1 VLKFIIRRL
10 LQMVLVFFGATII
23 LFSALFLFGNPLENL
38 TSSGRARSQV
48 VVQQLERKYSL
59 DKPFYVQYYKYVE
72 ALIVRQDLG
81 TSFRQQNREVSKILP
96 HKLANTAKLALFAI
110 ILEIIVGLAAGI
122 ISAVFKYSFIDI
134 IVTILTT
141 VTIGVPVFVIGL
153 LLQEVF
159 ALQLHWLPYFGLNDG
174 FKSYILPAVALASID
189 AALVARLTRGTML
202 EVMRADYVRTALAK
216 GLSKR
221 VVIFKHV
228 LRNSIIPVVTYLG
241 ISFGTLLGGAL
252 ITENVFQLDGIG
264 NALVTAIR
272 ANDNPIIMGVVTYG
286 VLVFVIVNLVVDLLY
301 AVLDPRVRL
310 E

>member
-1 VLKFIIRRL
+1 VLKFIVRRL

-23 LFSALFLFGNPLENL
+23 LFSALFLFGNPVVNL
-38 TSSGRARSQV
+38 TGGGHARNQQV
-48 VVQQLERKYSL
+48 VQTLERKYSL
-59 DKPFYVQYYKYVE
+59 NKPIYVQYYKYVE
-72 ALIVRQDLG
+72 GLVVRFDLG
-81 TSFRQQNREVSKILP
+81 TSYRQQNREVAKILP
-96 HKLANTAKLALFAI
+96 PKLANTAKLALFAI
-110 ILEIIVGLAAGI
+110 ILEIIVGISAGV

-134 IVTILTT
+134 SVTVLTT
-141 VTIGVPVFVIGL
+141 ITIGIPVFVIGI
-153 LLQEVF
+153 LLQYIF
-159 ALQLHWLPYFGLNDG
+159 AIRLQWLPLFGLNDG

-189 AALVARLTRGTML
+189 AALVSRLTRGSML
-202 EVMRADYVRTALAK
+202 EVMRADYVRTATAK
-216 GLSKR
+216 GLSQK

-252 ITENVFQLDGIG
+252 ITENVFSLDGIG
-264 NALVTAIR
+264 NALVTAIK

-286 VLVFVIVNLVVDLLY
+286 VLVFVLVNLVVDLLY

>member
-1 VLKFIIRRL
+1 MLKFVVRRV
-10 LQMVLVFFGATII
+10 LQMVLVFFGATMI
-23 LFSALFLFGNPLENL
+23 LFSALFLFGNPVENL
-38 TSSGRARSQV
+38 TGTGRARTPAV
-48 VVQQLERKYSL
+48 VRELNHKYSL
-59 DKPFYVQYYKYVE
+59 DRPIYVQYYKYVE
-72 ALIVRQDLG
+72 GLIVRQDLG
-81 TSFRQQNREVSKILP
+81 TSYAQQNRQVKKILP
-96 HKLANTAKLALFAI
+96 EKLANTAKLALFAI
-110 ILEIIVGLAAGI
+110 IIEIIVGVAAGI
-122 ISAVFKYSFIDI
+122 ISAVFRYSFIDVV
-134 IVTILTT
+134 VTILTT

-159 ALQLHWLPYFGLNDG
+159 ALQLHWLPYFGLRDG
-174 FKSYILPAVALASID
+174 FKSYILPAIALASID

-202 EVMRADYVRTALAK
+202 EVMRADYVRTATAK

-252 ITENVFQLDGIG
+252 ITENVFSLDGIG
-264 NALVTAIR
+264 NALVTAIK

-286 VLVFVIVNLVVDLLY
+286 VLVFVIVNLIIDLLY

>member
-1 VLKFIIRRL
+1 MLKFIVRRL

-23 LFSALFLFGNPLENL
+23 LFSALFLFGNPLNNL
-38 TSSGRARSQV
+38 TGSGHARTPAV
-48 VVQQLERKYSL
+48 IHTLEAKYSL

-72 ALIVRQDLG
+72 GLVVHFDLG
-81 TSFRQQNREVSKILP
+81 TSYRQQNREVAKILP
-96 HKLANTAKLALFAI
+96 PKLENTAKLALFAI
-110 ILEIIVGLAAGI
+110 IIEIIVGLAAGI
-122 ISAVFKYSFIDI
+122 ISAVFRYSFIDV

-141 VTIGVPVFVIGL
+141 VTIGVPVFVIGI

-159 ALQLHWLPYFGLNDG
+159 ALQLHWLPLFGLNDG
-174 FKSYILPAVALASID
+174 FKSYILPAIALASID
-189 AALVARLTRGTML
+189 AALVARLTRGSML
-202 EVMRADYVRTALAK
+202 EVMRADYVRTATAK

-252 ITENVFQLDGIG
+252 ITENVFSLDGIG
-264 NALVTAIR
+264 NALVTAIK

-286 VLVFVIVNLVVDLLY
+286 VLVFVIVNLIVDLLY

>member
-1 VLKFIIRRL
+1 VLKFVVRRL

-23 LFSALFLFGNPLENL
+23 LFSALFLFGNPVENL
-38 TSSGRARSQV
+38 AGNGRARSPAV
-48 VVQQLERKYSL
+48 VAQLEHKYAL
-59 DKPFYVQYYKYVE
+59 DKPKYVQYYKYVE
-72 ALIVRQDLG
+72 GLVVRFDLG
-81 TSFRQQNREVSKILP
+81 TSYRQQNREVAKILP
-96 HKLANTAKLALFAI
+96 TKLANTAKLAVFAI
-110 ILEIIVGLAAGI
+110 ILELLVGVAAGV
-122 ISAVFKYSFIDI
+122 ISAVFKYSFIDV

-174 FKSYILPAVALASID
+174 FKSYILPAIALASID
-189 AALVARLTRGTML
+189 AALVARLTRGSML
-202 EVMRADYVRTALAK
+202 EVMRADYVRTATAK

-221 VVIFKHV
+221 TVIFKHV
-228 LRNSIIPVVTYLG
+228 LRNSMIPVITYLG

-252 ITENVFQLDGIG
+252 ITENVFQLNGIG

-286 VLVFVIVNLVVDLLY
+286 VLAFVLVNLAVDLLY

>member
-1 VLKFIIRRL
+1 MLKFVVRRM

-23 LFSALFLFGNPLENL
+23 LFSALFLFGNPVNNL
-38 TSSGRARSQV
+38 TGSGHSRPQSV
-48 VVQQLERKYSL
+48 VHELQKKYGL
-59 DKPFYVQYYKYVE
+59 DKPVYVQYYKYVE
-72 ALIVRQDLG
+72 GLIVRQDLG
-81 TSFRQQNREVSKILP
+81 TSYRQANRQVSKILP
-96 HKLANTAKLALFAI
+96 EKLANTAKLALFAI
-110 ILEIIVGLAAGI
+110 IIEIIIGVAAGV
-122 ISAVFKYSFIDI
+122 ISAVFRYSFIDI

-174 FKSYILPAVALASID
+174 FKSYILPAIALASID

-202 EVMRADYVRTALAK
+202 EVMRADYVRTATAK
-216 GLSKR
+216 GLSRR

-241 ISFGTLLGGAL
+241 ISFGSLLGGAL

-286 VLVFVIVNLVVDLLY
+286 VLVFVVVNLLVDLLY

>member
-1 VLKFIIRRL
+1 VLKFVVRRL

-23 LFSALFLFGNPLENL
+23 LFSALFLFGNPVENL
-38 TSSGRARSQV
+38 AGTGRARTPAV
-48 VVQQLERKYSL
+48 IHQLSVKYSL
-59 DKPFYVQYYKYVE
+59 DKPLYVQYYKYVE
-72 ALIVRQDLG
+72 GLIVRGDLG
-81 TSFRQQNREVSKILP
+81 TSYSQQNRPVSKILP
-96 HKLANTAKLALFAI
+96 SKLANTAKLAVFAI
-110 ILEIIVGLAAGI
+110 IIEILVGVAAGI
-122 ISAVFKYSFIDI
+122 VSAVFKYSFIDI

-153 LLQEVF
+153 LLQELFVF
-159 ALQLHWLPYFGLNDG
+159 QFHWLPYLYTGSFE
-174 FKSYILPAVALASID
+174 SYILPAIALASID

-202 EVMRADYVRTALAK
+202 EVMRADYVRTATAK

-221 VVIFKHV
+221 AVIFKHV

-252 ITENVFQLDGIG
+252 ITENVFNLDGLG
-264 NALVTAIR
+264 NVLLRGIQR
-272 ANDNPIIMGVVTYG
+272 NDNPIIMGVVTYG
-286 VLVFVIVNLVVDLLY
+286 VLVFVVVNLVVDLLY

>member
-1 VLKFIIRRL
+1 MFKFIVRRL
-10 LQMVLVFFGATII
+10 LQMILVFFGATII
-23 LFSALFLFGNPLENL
+23 LFSALFLFGNPVENL
-38 TSSGRARSQV
+38 SGGGRARSAAV
-48 VVQQLERKYSL
+48 VHQLEQKYGL
-59 DKPFYVQYYKYVE
+59 NKPIYVQYYKYVE
-72 ALIVRQDLG
+72 GLVVRFDLG
-81 TSFRQQNREVSKILP
+81 TSYRQQNREVSKILP
-96 HKLANTAKLALFAI
+96 PKLANTAKLAVFAI
-110 ILEIIVGLAAGI
+110 ILELIVGVAAGI

-153 LLQEVF
+153 LLQEIF

-174 FKSYILPAVALASID
+174 FKSYILPAIALASID

-202 EVMRADYVRTALAK
+202 EVMRADYVRTATAK
-216 GLSKR
+216 GLSRR

-286 VLVFVIVNLVVDLLY
+286 VLVFVLVNLVVDLLY